1 MKKIIKRILDLCG
14 YEMHRT
20 SRLRVEIGSD
30 QRPVGRMDYLLED
43 LRSRGLRCRTIIDVG
58 ANTTSWSRM
67 AKKVFPEANFC
78 LIEPQVEMQQNL
90 EQFCREFDGSVFV
103 LVGAGAQ
110 KDVRTL
116 TVWDDLAGSS
126 FLPKPDAALRST
138 NKQRDIE
145 IVTIDNLISSSRT
158 RLPELMKLDVQ
169 GFELEALKGASTT
182 FGYTEAYIL
191 EVLLFPFSDVPGAPV
206 LSDVIQF
213 MLARDY
219 VVYDF
224 AGFLR
229 RPLDGALGACDICFV
244 KRDGFLRQSH
254 AWR

>member
-1 MKKIIKRILDLCG
+1 MKKTIKRILDLCG
-14 YEMHRT
+14 YEIHRT
-20 SRLRVEIGSD
+20 RRLRAEIGSD
-30 QRPVGRMDYLLED
+30 LRPVGRMDYLLED
-43 LRSRGLRCRTIIDVG
+43 LQRRGLRCRTIIDVG

-67 AKKVFPEANFC
+67 AKRIYSEANFC
-78 LIEPQVEMQQNL
+78 LIEPQVEMQQYL
-90 EQFCREFDGSVFV
+90 DQFCQEFDGSVFV
-103 LVGAGAQ
+103 LAGAGAQ
-110 KDVRTL
+110 KDVQTL

-126 FLPKPDAALRST
+126 FLPKPDVALRSA

-169 GFELEALKGASTT
+169 GFELEVLKGASTT

-191 EVLLFPFSDVPGAPV
+191 EVMLFPFSDVPGAPV
-206 LSDVIQF
+206 ISDVIQF

-229 RPLDGALGACDICFV
+229 RPSDGALGACDICFV

-254 AWR
+254 EWR

>member
-14 YEMHRT
+14 YEIHRT
-20 SRLRVEIGSD
+20 RRLRVEIGSD

-43 LRSRGLRCRTIIDVG
+43 LQSRGLRCRTIIDAG
-58 ANTTSWSRM
+58 ANTTGWSRT
-67 AKKVFPEANFC
+67 AKRIFPEANFC
-78 LIEPQVEMQQNL
+78 LIEPQVEMRQYL

-103 LVGAGAQ
+103 LAGAGAQ

-126 FLPKPDAALRST
+126 FLPKPTAALRSAA
-138 NKQRDIE
+138 KQRDIVM
-145 IVTIDNLISSSRT
+145 VTIDELISSAKIQQ
-158 RLPELMKLDVQ
+158 PELVKLDIQ
-169 GFELEALKGASTT
+169 GFELEALRGASTT
-182 FGYTEAYIL
+182 FGYTEVYIL
-191 EVLLFPFSDVPGAPV
+191 EVSLFPFSDGPGMPV

-213 MLARDY
+213 MLAKDY

-229 RPLDGALGACDICFV
+229 RPLDGALGQCDLCFV

-254 AWR
+254 EWR